1 MLSDLGIKITSNSA
15 RNRGWLAVFDID
27 WAMLISAV
35 LLTFAGLVTMN
46 SFTDGDYHFSR
57 QLVWLIISIIAF
69 FVASVIDFRLLR
81 RTSIVVGLFVFS
93 ILLLLALFVFGSTH
107 KGAAL
112 WFNIGGMSFQPVEI
126 IKLILIIIL
135 AKYFSRRHIEIANFR
150 HIFVS
155 GFYAFSIF
163 VLVFLSPDFGS
174 AMIVFFIWLGLV
186 LISGIPKKHLVVVF
200 TLGAVVF
207 AGLWFG
213 VFQDYQKARVKN
225 FLNPLTDIRGTG
237 YNAYQSTIAVGSGE
251 VLGKGIG
258 YGTQSKLRFLPEY
271 QTDFIF
277 SAFSEEWGFV
287 GVMILFSIYLL
298 LITRILIVAYQGAS
312 NFEILFGSGL
322 AILLISHFFINVGM
336 TIGLLPVTG
345 VPLPFMSYGG
355 TNLLTNFLG
364 LGILNGMRRYRKTT
378 HSEKMRN
385 EFLGL

>member
-1 MLSDLGIKITSNSA
+1 MPSDFGLRIFTE
-15 RNRGWLAVFDID
+15 NRLKGWLAIFNID
-27 WAMLISAV
+27 WPMFVCAT

-57 QLVWLIISIIAF
+57 QLVWLLISIVVF
-69 FVASVIDFRLLR
+69 FSISLVDFRFLR
-81 RTSIVVGLFVFS
+81 RTYIVLGLFLIS
-93 ILLLLALFVFGSTH
+93 ITLLLGLFLLGSAH
-107 KGAAL
+107 KGATS

-163 VLVFLSPDFGS
+163 FLVFLSPDFGS
-174 AMIVFFIWLGLV
+174 AMIVFLIWLGMV
-186 LISGIPKKHLVVVF
+186 LISGIPKKHLLLVF
-200 TLGAVVF
+200 VLGAVAFV
-207 AGLWFG
+207 GLWFG
-213 VFQDYQKARVKN
+213 VLHDYQKARVKN
-225 FLNPLTDIRGTG
+225 FLNPLADIRGTG

-258 YGTQSKLRFLPEY
+258 YGTQSKLKFLPEY

-277 SAFSEEWGFV
+277 SAFAEEWGFV
-287 GVMILFSIYLL
+287 GVVILFSLYLL
-298 LITRILIVAYQGAS
+298 LIVRILVVSYQGAS
-312 NFEILFGSGL
+312 NFEILFGGGL
-322 AILLISHFFINVGM
+322 AILLTSHFFVNVGM

-345 VPLPFMSYGG
+345 VPLSFMSYGG
-355 TNLLTNFLG
+355 TNLLTNFIG
-364 LGILNGMRRYRKTT
+364 LGILNGMRRYQKTT